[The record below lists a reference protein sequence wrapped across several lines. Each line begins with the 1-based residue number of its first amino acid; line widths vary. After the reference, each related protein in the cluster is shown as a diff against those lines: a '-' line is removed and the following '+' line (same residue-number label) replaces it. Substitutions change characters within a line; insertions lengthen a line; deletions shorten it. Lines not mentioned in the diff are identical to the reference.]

1 MLAETE
7 VASTRS
13 ALLSCPRSTDN
24 NDDASWHP
32 VEDIVCTEMIMD
44 DDLLAR
50 LVPFLAAA
58 VAPTERF
65 GTEDEY
71 YAELERLGAE
81 LDAVCESTE
90 TREVISHITEI
101 IRDLAWAV
109 DELTGTDKESRRLIV
124 DGNSRTWFID
134 DDGDDSSDGS

>member
-1 MLAETE
+1 
-7 VASTRS
+7 
-13 ALLSCPRSTDN
+13 
-24 NDDASWHP
+24 
-32 VEDIVCTEMIMD
+32 MD